1 MQIPFIKAHGTKND
15 FVLIDD
21 VNDAL
26 DLSPAQVAALCD
38 RHAGIGANG
47 ILRVVR
53 NGDAYF
59 MDYRNADGSL
69 AEMCG
74 NGARVFAKY
83 LVDSGYEQGPSFTFL
98 TRAGQLRAVIED
110 DDTVTIAMGV
120 ATPIEQERV
129 PLITVAG
136 SLQPAVS
143 VAIPN
148 PHAVVFVEDVADA
161 GALLDAPEVMPATA
175 FPDGVNVEFVQRV
188 GDAHVAMRVFE
199 RGVGETMSCG
209 TGACA
214 AAWAF
219 LAGRSG
225 TVQVDV
231 PGGSV
236 WVSVDDA
243 GHVSLRGPVAFVA
256 HGNFEL
262 DALDALA

>member
-1 MQIPFIKAHGTKND
+1 M
-15 FVLIDD
+15 
-21 VNDAL
+21 
-26 DLSPAQVAALCD
+26 
-38 RHAGIGANG
+38 
-47 ILRVVR
+47 
-53 NGDAYF
+53 
-59 MDYRNADGSL
+59 
-69 AEMCG
+69 
-74 NGARVFAKY
+74 
-83 LVDSGYEQGPSFTFL
+83 
-98 TRAGQLRAVIED
+98 TRAGRLSAVIED
-110 DDTVTIAMGV
+110 DGTVTIAMGV
-120 ATPIEQERV
+120 AAPIEQERV

-148 PHAVVFVEDVADA
+148 PHAVVFVNDVAEA
-161 GALLDAPEVMPATA
+161 GELLVAPDVMPASA

-188 GDAHVAMRVFE
+188 SDDHIAMRVFE

-231 PGGSV
+231 PGGNV

-243 GHVSLRGPVAFVA
+243 GQVSLRGPVTFVA
-256 HGNFEL
+256 HGNVDL